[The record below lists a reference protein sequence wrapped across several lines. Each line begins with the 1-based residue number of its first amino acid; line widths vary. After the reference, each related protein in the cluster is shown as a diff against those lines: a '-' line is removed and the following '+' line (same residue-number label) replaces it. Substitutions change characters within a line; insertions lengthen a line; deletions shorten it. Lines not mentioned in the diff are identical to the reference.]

1 MTIENR
7 NRSDPNFPKREVTKQ
22 KLKLNK
28 SRRVYVSTLFRGAD
42 LDNKIDSK
50 KLKVVGRL

>member
-28 SRRVYVSTLFRGAD
+28 SRRVYVSTLFRGAE
-42 LDNKIDSK
+42 LDNKIYSK